1 MSETNLIV
9 FSSAHHLIH
18 AEYKLKRNKIPITL
32 LPSPSEFETSCLTAI
47 TFPPQFTKE
56 VETTLDKN
64 GIEIKGIYSL
74 DSERLLRTEELI
86 KKGLNRKS
94 EGKAFLDRV
103 LLRKVELCI
112 ADPHKI
118 RIFADFS
125 DDVGEI
131 LPYLNA
137 TLPTATF
144 NQNDPALTFM
154 RGPTLITIYPQKIAA
169 AKVEHENAAVLLLE
183 WIRSLINDTFEKK
196 DSLDPSYQQTVR
208 LNPIELYKYLPRS
221 NCQVCGEL
229 TCLAFA
235 VNVLSGEKIIT
246 NCSPLLESEFK
257 ENKDALFQLLQAM
270 GFKVAN

>member
-1 MSETNLIV
+1 
-9 FSSAHHLIH
+9 
-18 AEYKLKRNKIPITL
+18 
-32 LPSPSEFETSCLTAI
+32 
-47 TFPPQFTKE
+47 

-64 GIEIKGIYSL
+64 SIEIKGIYSL
-74 DSERLLRTEELI
+74 DSKRLQRTEELI
-86 KKGLNRKS
+86 KTGLDRES
-94 EGKAFLDRV
+94 EGKVFLDRIR
-103 LLRKVELCI
+103 LQKVELCI

-137 TLPTATF
+137 MLPTATF

-154 RGPTLITIYPQKIAA
+154 RGPTLITIYPQKMAP

-183 WIRSLINDTFEKK
+183 WIRDLINDTFDKK
-196 DSLDPSYQQTVR
+196 DSLEPSYQQTVR

-235 VNVLSGEKIIT
+235 VKVLSGEKTIT
-246 NCSPLLESEFK
+246 NCSPLLESGFK
-257 ENKDALFQLLQAM
+257 ENRSALFQLLQAM
-270 GFKVAN
+270 GFKVTD